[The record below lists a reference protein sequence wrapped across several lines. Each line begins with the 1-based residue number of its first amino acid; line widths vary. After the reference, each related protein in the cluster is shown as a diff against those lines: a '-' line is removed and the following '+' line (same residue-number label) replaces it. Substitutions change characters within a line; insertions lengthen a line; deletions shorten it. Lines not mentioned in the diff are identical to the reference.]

1 MENYQDVLSQMEI
14 FGIELRAKDLAQL
27 PYKIDCGK
35 RVTCGK
41 GGKDWYK
48 LYLFQPKNSSK
59 KWVTGTFG
67 TYRAGGDWRN
77 VIVDWAELGEEERER
92 MRAER
97 EAKKAAAAIE
107 RAKEIANASAD
118 ALTIWRKAVPTQT
131 TPYLERKQVIGETCR
146 MLDQSLT
153 LRWPAKHK
161 GEDDTVWTL
170 PVGTL
175 VLPLMRYDMARAD
188 AMRGVQFIKP
198 DGSKV
203 YLRQF
208 DKPGCCI
215 RLGEVDADTAL
226 MLVVE
231 GYATGGTARRATG
244 YAWPVFVAM
253 DAGNLAHVVPL
264 LRELY
269 PETRILILADDDYLT
284 RDKRTGQLNNPGR
297 TAAKAVARK
306 TERCDF
312 VWPIFNPTNRGPKD
326 TDFNDLHVLEGLG
339 AVSDQLMGVIQEIT
353 KHHGR

>member
-1 MENYQDVLSQMEI
+1 MENYQKVLDQMAL
-14 FGIELRAKDLAQL
+14 FGIELRDKDLAQL
-27 PYKIDCGK
+27 PYKIDSGK

-48 LYLFQPKNSSK
+48 LYLYQPRTSSK

-67 TYRAGGDWRN
+67 TYRNGGDWCK
-77 VIVDWAELGEEERER
+77 VDVDWGELSDADRDR
-92 MRAER
+92 MLAER
-97 EAKKAAAAIE
+97 EAKKAAAAAV
-107 RAKEIANASAD
+107 RAEEIANASAD
-118 ALTIWRKAVPTQT
+118 ALTIWRKAVATVT

-146 MLDQSLT
+146 MLDESLT

-161 GEDDTVWTL
+161 GEDDAVWTL
-170 PVGTL
+170 PAGTL
-175 VLPLMRYDMARAD
+175 VLPLMRYDMPRAE

-198 DGSKV
+198 DGAKI

-215 RLGEVDADTAL
+215 RLGEIDEETPL
-226 MLVVE
+226 LLVVE

-244 YAWPVFVAM
+244 RAWPVFVAM

-269 PETRILILADDDYLT
+269 PNARILILADDDYLT
-284 RDKRTGQLNNPGR
+284 RNKRTGQLNNPGR
-297 TAAKAVARK
+297 TAAKAIARK

-312 VWPIFNPTNRGPKD
+312 VWPVFKPTNRGPKD
-326 TDFNDLHVLEGLG
+326 TDFNDLHVLEGLD
-339 AVSDQLMGVIQEIT
+339 AVSDQLSGVIQALT
-353 KHHGR
+353 KHYG

>member
-1 MENYQDVLSQMEI
+1 MENYEQVLRQMEA
-14 FGIELRAKDLAQL
+14 FGIELRDKDLAL
-27 PYKIDCGK
+27 LTYKIDNGK

-48 LYLFQPKNSSK
+48 LYLFQPRNSSK

-67 TYRAGGDWRN
+67 TYRGGGDWCK
-77 VIVDWAELGEEERER
+77 VEVTLEEWSDADRDR
-92 MRAER
+92 MVAER
-97 EAKKAAAAIE
+97 EAKKAAAAIV
-107 RAKEIANASAD
+107 RAQEIANASAD
-118 ALTIWRKAVPTQT
+118 ALTIWRKAVATQT

-153 LRWPAKHK
+153 LRWPAKRK
-161 GEDDTVWTL
+161 GEDDVVWTL
-170 PVGTL
+170 PTGTL
-175 VLPLMRYDMARAD
+175 VLPLMRYDLPRTD

-198 DGSKV
+198 DGAKI

-215 RLGEVDADTAL
+215 RLGDIDDETKL
-226 MLVVE
+226 LLVVE

-269 PETRILILADDDYLT
+269 PNARILILADDDYLT

-306 TERCDF
+306 TEHCDF
-312 VWPIFNPTNRGPKD
+312 VWPYFNPTNRGPKD
-326 TDFNDLHVLEGLG
+326 TDFNDLHVLDGLG

-353 KHHGR
+353 KRYG